1 MAENSLPDPGTPFGQ
16 RVQRRLREE
25 VVVWLTT
32 VGSDGTPQPNPVWFI
47 WDGSE
52 ILVYNRPDAHRLTH
66 VRSRPRIAL
75 HFDGNG
81 QGGDIVVMSGR
92 AELADEEAAPHEV
105 PDYVAKYGPRM
116 NRVSGNLEEF
126 SRQYPVA
133 MRITDVR
140 VRGW

>member
-1 MAENSLPDPGTPFGQ
+1 VAQSSIPDPSTPFGQ

-25 VVVWLTT
+25 IVVWLTA
-32 VGSDGTPQPNPVWFI
+32 VGNDGTPQPNPVWFI
-47 WDGSE
+47 WDGSG

-66 VRSRPRIAL
+66 VRRRPRVAL

-81 QGGDIVVMSGR
+81 QGGDIVVISGR
-92 AELADEEAAPHEV
+92 AEVVDGEALPHQV

-116 NRVSGNLEEF
+116 NRVSGSLEEF
-126 SRQYPVA
+126 SRQYPVPIWI
-133 MRITDVR
+133 RDVG